1 MIIKKMIEEFEN
13 KMQVTL
19 KKEVKSYDEIFDV
32 LEYYIFNY
40 SKIEDKKQIN
50 ENVQNLSSYLL
61 IYIKNLKLHMSENC
75 LKDSN
80 EHEYINRLELIIKFL
95 PKNIDKTI
103 LLEVKDILEED
114 FERVSEPMTIEK

>member
-1 MIIKKMIEEFEN
+1 MLKEYEKKMQN
-13 KMQVTL
+13 TL
-19 KKEVKSYDEIFDV
+19 KKEIKSYDEIFEI

-40 SKIEDKKQIN
+40 SKIEDKKAID

-61 IYIKNLKLHMSENC
+61 IYINNLKLHMGENC

-95 PKNIDKTI
+95 PKEVDKSI
-103 LLEVKDILEED
+103 LIEVKDILEED
-114 FERVSEPMTIEK
+114 FERVSEPMPIEK